1 MQKML
6 GTGKYELK
14 LSRKTR
20 EWYVAQDQMSPVY
33 CYKFFSWSDNG
44 DCMGSHDTLASQI
57 SPVKRSMTGLPGSP
71 NSESPTLK
79 ISKTGLPASPRSES
93 HPLKRSKT
101 GLPGS
106 PRSESKT
113 PIGKQGHELLGIST
127 KRDSLTASSLKG
139 LDVPDANSE
148 TSKNLALAFAP
159 LDSQVESQEVIDE
172 EAQVVEARVEES
184 QKVNNCDEAKETLLP
199 LPPPEKGPSPG
210 TPLSAGDIPSSPEE
224 EGDGPKTNQP
234 LPSQGHINVLPV
246 DKHSEA
252 SSSTQQNQ

>member
-1 MQKML
+1 MEEYQILYCEGANVSVLVHKPSGAMQKML

-20 EWYVAQDQMSPVY
+20 EWYVAQDNMSPVY

-44 DCMGSHDTLASQI
+44 DCMGSHDTLASHI
-57 SPVKRSMTGLPGSP
+57 SPVK
-71 NSESPTLK
+71 K
-79 ISKTGLPASPRSES
+79 SKTGLPASPNSES
-93 HPLKRSKT
+93 CPLKRSKT

-106 PRSESKT
+106 P
-113 PIGKQGHELLGIST
+113 T
-127 KRDSLTASSLKG
+127 KHDSLTASSLKDI
-139 LDVPDANSE
+139 DVPDATSE

-172 EAQVVEARVEES
+172 ESQVVEAQVEES

-234 LPSQGHINVLPV
+234 LPSQGHINVPPV
-246 DKHSEA
+246 GKHSEA